1 MRRLPQQQRNFN
13 VQRERDERAFRRLL
27 MLLVGG
33 LLLAGGFAV
42 AVGQHFK
49 AVQYGYGNETLR
61 REREQLIAE
70 QQQLQL
76 ALAQA
81 AAPAALDRAARELGM
96 QPARAA
102 QMNVVPR
109 VDDNSQRSVIN
120 ARPAAALGGATT
132 GTTASALAR

>member
-13 VQRERDERAFRRLL
+13 VQRQHDERAFRRLL
-27 MLLVGG
+27 MLLMGG

-61 REREQLIAE
+61 REHAQLLAE

-81 AAPAALDRAARELGM
+81 AAPAALDHAARSLGM

-102 QMNVVPR
+102 QMSVMAR
-109 VDDNSQRSVIN
+109 ADDNDQRSV
-120 ARPAAALGGATT
+120 ARPPAILSGAP
-132 GTTASALAR
+132 SAVSERIR

>member
-1 MRRLPQQQRNFN
+1 MRRLPQQQCNFN
-13 VQRERDERAFRRLL
+13 VPRGRDKRAFRRLL
-27 MLLVGG
+27 MLLAGG

-49 AVQYGYGNETLR
+49 AVQYGYGNEALR
-61 REREQLIAE
+61 RERAQLLAE

-102 QMNVVPR
+102 QMSGAARAN
-109 VDDNSQRSVIN
+109 DNGQRTA
-120 ARPAAALGGATT
+120 ARPAAALSGATSVVSGLT
-132 GTTASALAR
+132 R